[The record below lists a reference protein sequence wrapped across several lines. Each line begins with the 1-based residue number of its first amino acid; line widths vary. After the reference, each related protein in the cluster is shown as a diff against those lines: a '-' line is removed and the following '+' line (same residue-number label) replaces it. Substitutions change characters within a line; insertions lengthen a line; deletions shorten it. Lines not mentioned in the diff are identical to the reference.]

1 MYDACGPLKDRSS
14 PLYQVEEWY
23 DRSSVSQMANRSLR
37 APSRSSQKGS
47 IAADHA
53 LPANRALHHR
63 DDRESFASLLGS
75 DTGALL
81 NLLLHYHEVLLQ
93 HGLGAEAERLLQVAV
108 QPEERAAGVAVPPLP
123 GMSVLL
129 RDGLLAYF
137 LSINPHLPPLPPQIV
152 KLQNATYSIRGKEA
166 MEGVDTFASKVHG

>member
-1 MYDACGPLKDRSS
+1 MANGPLRASARSS
-14 PLYQVEEWY
+14 
-23 DRSSVSQMANRSLR
+23 RR
-37 APSRSSQKGS
+37 GS
-47 IAADHA
+47 IAADPSLSRHD
-53 LPANRALHHR
+53 LELRPLLANRPLHHR

-75 DTGALL
+75 DAGALV

-108 QPEERAAGVAVPPLP
+108 QPEARAADGAVPPLP

-137 LSINPHLPPLPPQIV
+137 LSINPHLPPLPPQVV